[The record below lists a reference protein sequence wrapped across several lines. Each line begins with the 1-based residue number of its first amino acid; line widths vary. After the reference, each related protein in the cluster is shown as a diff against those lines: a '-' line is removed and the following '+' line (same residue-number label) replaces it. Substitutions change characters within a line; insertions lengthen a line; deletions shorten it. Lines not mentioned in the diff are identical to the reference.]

1 MSGWAIDVT
10 VPEEER
16 EALAALLIEQTGQ
29 AIEELDDG
37 TLIAWTETEAKALAL
52 RTTIDASF
60 AAAQNGGG
68 TTNRA
73 PVIQIRELP
82 DTDWTTEWKKGLGP
96 RTIGRIVVTPSWVPV
111 EAKAGEVVVVVDPET
126 AFGSG
131 EHGSTRGA
139 ILLLDRAMARQA
151 SRQAHQ
157 GARVLDLG
165 SGSGILAIAA
175 AKLGAARAVAI
186 EFDAEANVVA
196 ERNVERNGVSDRVV
210 IFEGDAGE
218 LAQLGAPADI
228 VLSNILRN
236 VNVLLLPAIKGA
248 LASRGIA
255 IFAGM
260 EDTEVVLFKPEL
272 EQAGFV
278 VIDEVRDAGWWSCTA
293 RVK

>member
-1 MSGWAIDVT
+1 MSGFAITVT

-37 TLIAWTETEAKALAL
+37 TLIAWTDTEAKALEL
-52 RTTIDASF
+52 RSTIDARH
-60 AAAQNGGG
+60 
-68 TTNRA
+68 TTHAA
-73 PVIQIRELP
+73 PVIIRELP

-96 RTIGRIVVTPSWVPV
+96 RTVGRIVVTPSWVAV
-111 EAKAGEVVVVVDPET
+111 EPKVGEVVVVVDPET

-139 ILLLDRAMARQA
+139 LLLLDRAMGRQA

-186 EFDAEANVVA
+186 EFDAEANLVA
-196 ERNVERNGVSDRVV
+196 ERNAERNGVSDRVV
-210 IFEGDAGE
+210 ILEGDAAE
-218 LAQLGAPADI
+218 LAMLGAPADI

-236 VNVLLLPAIKGA
+236 VNVMLLPAIKGA
-248 LASRGIA
+248 MASRGVT

-293 RVK
+293 RIK

>member
-1 MSGWAIDVT
+1 MSGFAINVT

-16 EALAALLIEQTGQ
+16 EALAAFLIEQTGQ

-37 TLIAWTETEAKALAL
+37 TLIAWTDTEAKALEL
-52 RTTIDASF
+52 RRTIDARH
-60 AAAQNGGG
+60 
-68 TTNRA
+68 TTHDA
-73 PVIQIRELP
+73 PVIIRELP

-139 ILLLDRAMARQA
+139 LLLLDRAMARQA

-175 AKLGAARAVAI
+175 AKLGAARAVGI
-186 EFDAEANVVA
+186 EFDAEANIVA

-236 VNVLLLPAIKGA
+236 VNVLLLRAIKGA
-248 LASRGIA
+248 MASRGVV

-278 VIDEVRDAGWWSCTA
+278 AIDEVRDAGWWSCTA

>member
-1 MSGWAIDVT
+1 MSGFAINVT

-37 TLIAWTETEAKALAL
+37 TLIAWTETESAARDLAHL
-52 RTTIDASF
+52 VEARSTKHELL
-60 AAAQNGGG
+60 
-68 TTNRA
+68 
-73 PVIQIRELP
+73 IRELP
-82 DTDWTTEWKKGLGP
+82 DTDWSTEWKKGLGS
-96 RTIGRIVVTPSWVPV
+96 RTVGRIVVTPSWVPV
-111 EAKAGEVVVVVDPET
+111 EAKAGEVVVIVDPET

-139 ILLLDRAMARQA
+139 LLLLDRAMARQA

-157 GARVLDLG
+157 GARVLDHG

-186 EFDAEANVVA
+186 EFDADANVVA
-196 ERNVERNGVSDRVV
+196 ERNVERNGVADRVV
-210 IFEGDAGE
+210 IPEGDAGE
-218 LAQLGAPADI
+218 LAMLGAPADI

-248 LASRGIA
+248 MASRGVA

-260 EDTEVVLFKPEL
+260 EDTEILLFKPEL
-272 EQAGFV
+272 EREGFV

-293 RVK
+293 RLK

>member
-1 MSGWAIDVT
+1 MNGWAIDVT

-37 TLIAWTETEAKALAL
+37 TLVAWTETEAKALELRATIDAL
-52 RTTIDASF
+52 RTTHD
-60 AAAQNGGG
+60 
-68 TTNRA
+68 A

-82 DTDWTTEWKKGLGP
+82 PTDWTTEWKKGLGP

-139 ILLLDRAMARQA
+139 LLLLDRAMTRQA

-175 AKLGAARAVAI
+175 AKLGAARAVAL

-218 LAQLGAPADI
+218 LAPLGAPADI

-248 LASRGIA
+248 LASRGVA

-278 VIDEVRDAGWWSCTA
+278 VIDEVKDAGWWSCTV

>member
-1 MSGWAIDVT
+1 MSGFAINVI

-16 EALAALLIEQTGQ
+16 EAFAAFLVEQTGQ

-37 TLIAWTETEAKALAL
+37 TLIAWTETESAALELRRTVDAR
-52 RTTIDASF
+52 RTTHDA
-60 AAAQNGGG
+60 
-68 TTNRA
+68 
-73 PVIQIRELP
+73 PIIIRELP

-139 ILLLDRAMARQA
+139 LLLLDRAMARQA

-196 ERNVERNGVSDRVV
+196 ESNVERNGVSDRVV

-228 VLSNILRN
+228 VVSNILRN

-248 LASRGIA
+248 MASRGVV

-278 VIDEVRDAGWWSCTA
+278 AIDEVRDAGWWSCTA

>member
-1 MSGWAIDVT
+1 MSGFAINVT

-37 TLIAWTETEAKALAL
+37 TLIAWTETE
-52 RTTIDASF
+52 S
-60 AAAQNGGG
+60 AAQALCRAVEARG
-68 TTNRA
+68 TKHDLF
-73 PVIQIRELP
+73 IRELP

-96 RTIGRIVVTPSWVPV
+96 RTIGRVVVTPSWVPV

-139 ILLLDRAMARQA
+139 LLLLDRAMARHA

-165 SGSGILAIAA
+165 TGSGILAIAA

-186 EFDAEANVVA
+186 EFDPEANAVA

-210 IFEGDAGE
+210 VLEGDAGE
-218 LAQLGAPADI
+218 LAPLGAPADI

-248 LASRGIA
+248 MSPRGIA

-260 EDTEVVLFKPEL
+260 EDTETVLFKPEL
-272 EQAGFV
+272 DLAGLV
-278 VIDEVRDAGWWSCTA
+278 VIDEVKDAGWWSCA
-293 RVK
+293 VRIK